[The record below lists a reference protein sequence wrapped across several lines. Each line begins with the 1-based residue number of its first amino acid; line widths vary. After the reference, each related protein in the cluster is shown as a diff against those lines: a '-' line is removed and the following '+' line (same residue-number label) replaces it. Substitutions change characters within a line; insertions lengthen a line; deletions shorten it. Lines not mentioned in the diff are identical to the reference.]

1 MSRELYRF
9 TFKADVPVEEVE
21 STLLLAVL
29 AAEALHGEAAVRS
42 DAGHYL
48 DPDRRACVVDA
59 GTAVGKHLVLLFTG
73 FLRREFADGFTV
85 ERLGAAAMPA
95 AA

>member
-1 MSRELYRF
+1 MANELYRY
-9 TFKADVPVEEVE
+9 TFKSDVPIEEIE
-21 STLLLAVL
+21 GSLLLAIF
-29 AAEALHGEAAVRS
+29 ATESLHGEAQVRL

-48 DPDRRACVVDA
+48 DPIRRACVVEA
-59 GTAVGKHLVLLFTG
+59 GTAVGKDLARIFTG

-85 ERLGAAAMPA
+85 ERLEATPMPA

>member
-1 MSRELYRF
+1 MTRESYRY
-9 TFKADVPVEEVE
+9 TFKAQIPIEEVE
-21 STLLLAVL
+21 ATLLLSVFAV
-29 AAEALHGEAAVRS
+29 EALHGESQTRL

-59 GTAVGKHLVLLFTG
+59 GTAVGKDLARVFTG

>member
-1 MSRELYRF
+1 MTRELYHYSF
-9 TFKADVPVEEVE
+9 EAEVPIEEVE
-21 STLLLAVL
+21 STLLLSVFAV
-29 AAEALHGEAAVRS
+29 EALHGESQTRL

-59 GTAVGKHLVLLFTG
+59 GTAVGKDLARIFTG

-85 ERLGAAAMPA
+85 ERLGTTAMPA

>member
-1 MSRELYRF
+1 MSKEIYRYA
-9 TFKADVPVEEVE
+9 FKDQIPIEEVE
-21 STLLLAVL
+21 ATLLLSVFAT
-29 AAEALHGEAAVRS
+29 EALHGEAQTRL
-42 DAGHYL
+42 DLGHYL

-59 GTAVGKHLVLLFTG
+59 GTAVGKDLARLFTG

-85 ERLGAAAMPA
+85 ERLGTAAMPA

>member
-1 MSRELYRF
+1 MTRALYRY
-9 TFKADVPVEEVE
+9 TFKPEVPLEEVE
-21 STLLLAVL
+21 ASLLLAIF
-29 AAEALHGEAAVRS
+29 AAESLYGEAAVRL

-48 DPDRRACVVDA
+48 DSDRRACVVDA
-59 GTAVGKHLVLLFTG
+59 GTAVGKDLARIFTG

-85 ERLGAAAMPA
+85 ERLGTAAMPA

>member
-1 MSRELYRF
+1 MASELYCY
-9 TFKADVPVEEVE
+9 TFKAEVPIEEVE
-21 STLLLAVL
+21 SSLVL
-29 AAEALHGEAAVRS
+29 AIFATESLHGEAQVRL

-59 GTAVGKHLVLLFTG
+59 GTAVGKDLARIFTG

-85 ERLGAAAMPA
+85 ERLGTTAMPA

>member
-1 MSRELYRF
+1 MTRELYRY
-9 TFKADVPVEEVE
+9 TFKAQVPIEEVE
-21 STLLLAVL
+21 ETLLLSVFAV
-29 AAEALHGEAAVRS
+29 EALHGEAQVRL

-59 GTAVGKHLVLLFTG
+59 GTAVGRDMARLFTG

-85 ERLGAAAMPA
+85 ERLETTAMPA